1 MTENRKRDRTLTIRL
16 TKSEKEMIRKK
27 AARAK
32 MTLTDYI
39 VAASLQTEINVA
51 EDVQPLLVELKRIGN
66 NINQIALKVNT
77 GKFSSANFQDV
88 IDGQRLI
95 YEELHRITRKT

>member
-27 AARAK
+27 AAHAK
-32 MTLTDYI
+32 MTLTNYI
-39 VAASLQTEINVA
+39 VAASLQIEINVA
-51 EDVQPLLVELKRIGN
+51 EDVKPLLVELKRIGN

-77 GKFSSANFQDV
+77 GKFRSANFQDV

-95 YEELHRITRKT
+95 YEELHRIARKT